1 MIKYYSF
8 ILQNIYLSYLNLSL
22 IFTVLNRI
30 HATLKN
36 TTINIEYTLPKSL
49 RKLIISIKFNHVEY
63 KNQTGTEKYS
73 TSFQGSN
80 SESGDQPPT
89 LTSLPMIAKHNL
101 VTNGFTIYTAEID
114 SQEAYSEKLMAIE
127 QLCKIVEFKGRQN
140 FNICVKQTENIV
152 GPKINLE
159 MIIDDIY
166 FMLTPRQIQLL
177 IRISKGFTNTSPKDK
192 LLKQYADIK
201 SDVHNAFHPSKMTG
215 VIERDGEW
223 GSDAGDLQKSVY
235 MYSDIKNQNCES
247 VLSLTSTN
255 SMTTS
260 YSIAQKNMGPAEKSG
275 EILKFK
281 IQIFKIVGAFLQNDI
296 LLENKPKSMFLEYM
310 FNNESYS
317 NYSEIANTFFDE
329 NSCHDSLIRIK
340 NINYLSFMVSCLL
353 VNGNQQRFCNE
364 LTMKTSLS
372 ATTVD
377 LSEIL
382 ENVEYPLITFDR
394 NKVSNDLILVVCY
407 SYKK

>member
-1 MIKYYSF
+1 M
-8 ILQNIYLSYLNLSL
+8 
-22 IFTVLNRI
+22 
-30 HATLKN
+30 
-36 TTINIEYTLPKSL
+36 PKSL

-63 KNQTGTEKYS
+63 KNQTGIEKTS

-80 SESGDQPPT
+80 NESGDQPQT

-101 VTNGFTIYTAEID
+101 VTKGFTIYTAEID
-114 SQEAYSEKLMAIE
+114 GKEVDSVKLMTIE

-192 LLKQYADIK
+192 LLKQYDDIK
-201 SDVHNAFHPSKMTG
+201 SEVHKALHPSKMTG
-215 VIERDGEW
+215 VIDRDGEW
-223 GSDAGDLQKSVY
+223 GSEVGDLQRSVY
-235 MYSDIKNQNCES
+235 MSTDTKHQNCES

-260 YSIAQKNMGPAEKSG
+260 YSIAQRNMGPTEKSG

-296 LLENKPKSMFLEYM
+296 LLENKPKQMFLDYM

-317 NYSEIANTFFDE
+317 NYSQIANTFFDE
-329 NSCHDSLIRIK
+329 NNIHDSLIRIK
-340 NINYLSFMVSCLL
+340 NRNYLSFMVSCLL

-382 ENVEYPLITFDR
+382 ENVDYPLITFDR
-394 NKVSNDLILVVCY
+394 NKVSY
-407 SYKK
+407 